1 MTERSLEPVSGG
13 PSHRWV
19 EAGVAVLMALLGVI
33 IIIGSMQVGIGWGPE
48 GPKSGF
54 FPFYLGVIIIGA
66 SAANLARAFIDG
78 DPDQLF
84 ADWGQ
89 LTQVMSVVIPTTV
102 YVLAVPWLGL
112 YLASMLLIGVFMKW
126 LGRYDWSLTLAI
138 AIGVPAIAYVI
149 FEKWFLIPL
158 PKGPIEDLLG
168 L

>member
-1 MTERSLEPVSGG
+1 MTERSEPASGG
-13 PSHRWV
+13 PTQRWV
-19 EAGVAVLMALLGVI
+19 EGGVAVLMAVLGVI

-54 FPFYLGVIIIGA
+54 FPFYLGVTIIGA
-66 SAANLARAFIDG
+66 SAANLVRAFIDY

-89 LTQVMSVVIPTTV
+89 LTQVMAVVIPTTV
-102 YVLAVPWLGL
+102 YVLSVPWLGL

-126 LGRYDWSLTLAI
+126 LGRYGWGLTLAI
-138 AIGVPAIAYVI
+138 AIGVPAVAYVI